1 MINCG
6 TRSLP
11 YACQDANLLPG
22 KEVAMNY
29 PENGPPRQRISQADF
44 DFVKNMELFKA
55 IPQNAR
61 RLLFTSLERLKV
73 PQGTRFIA
81 QGEMGDSFFIIRNGS
96 CAVNLEKGGTVR
108 QLAILGPGE
117 VVGEMAVLTGENR
130 NSHVDAQTD
139 MELWRVSRKDFDSIC
154 SEHGELRHFLTEI
167 LTKRLEGASIA
178 SARTIGKYTLQEVV
192 GTGGWAIVYR
202 GVHSTLDL
210 SVAIK
215 MLKHRLAMDASFMRQ
230 FEREAKVI
238 ANLNH
243 ENIVK
248 VYDIERLYRT
258 VFIVM
263 EYIEGVTLEKL
274 LVGSAKLPP
283 AKSLNIL
290 LQLCAGLG
298 YAHGKGIVH
307 RDIKP
312 ANIMI
317 QGDKKARIL
326 DFGLAGPPGALSGY
340 VVEGTPLFMPPEV
353 IRQDKVDA
361 RSDIYSL
368 GMVCYRMMTGKI
380 AFRGPDAS
388 AIFRQHLHS
397 ELPDP
402 RSANPELPDELCKF
416 LVRATQKDPAARYQ
430 SANDIVEELH
440 DLAGSLGVTTPDQA
454 PQRSHTTTLLVS
466 YRDEHKE
473 IVNRFLKDVSRELEK
488 IGAVMRQADF
498 KDMGCD

>member
-1 MINCG
+1 MIDCG
-6 TRSLP
+6 LNFLG
-11 YACQDANLLPG
+11 YACREANFLPA
-22 KEVAMNY
+22 KEVAMNDAV
-29 PENGPPRQRISQADF
+29 NGPPKLSISQADF

-55 IPQNAR
+55 IPHTAR
-61 RLLFTSLERLKV
+61 RLLFSSIQRLKV
-73 PQGTRFIA
+73 PGGTRFIC
-81 QGEMGDSFFIIRNGS
+81 QGDTGDSFFIIRNGS
-96 CAVNLEKGGTVR
+96 CAVNLEKGGTVH

-117 VVGEMAVLTGENR
+117 IVGEMAVLTGENR
-130 NSHVDAQTD
+130 NSNVDAQTD
-139 MELWRVSRKDFDSIC
+139 MELWRVGRDDFDNIC
-154 SEHGELRHFLTEI
+154 AEHGEVRHFLTGI
-167 LTKRLEGASIA
+167 LTNRLEGASIA

-192 GTGGWAIVYR
+192 GRGGWAIVYR

-215 MLKHRLAMDASFMRQ
+215 MLKHKLAMDASFMEQ
-230 FEREAKVI
+230 FEREAKII

-263 EYIEGVTLEKL
+263 EYIEGVTLERL
-274 LVGSAKLPP
+274 LSKVGKLP
-283 AKSLNIL
+283 AGESLGVL

-298 YAHGKGIVH
+298 YAHNKGIVH

-317 QGDKKARIL
+317 QGNNKARIL
-326 DFGLAGPPGALSGY
+326 DFGLAGAPGALKGHI
-340 VVEGTPLFMPPEV
+340 VEGTPLFMPPEV
-353 IRQDKVDA
+353 IRRAKVDE

-380 AFRGPDAS
+380 AFKGLDA
-388 AIFRQHLHS
+388 ATVFEQHLHR

-402 RSANPELPDELCKF
+402 RSEVPDLPDDLCRI
-416 LVRATQKDPAARYQ
+416 LSRATQKDPAARYQ
-430 SANDIVEELH
+430 TADEIVDDLR
-440 DLAGSLGVTTPDQA
+440 DLARSLGVSALDQA
-454 PQRSHTTTLLVS
+454 QPRSHTTTLLVS

-498 KDMGCD
+498 KDIC